1 MLINHNHKETN
12 ISLSI
17 NSILTNKLFWIFSF
31 SILMAI
37 AAQVSIPTKPVP
49 FTLQTMMVVLAGAFL
64 GSKNGAYSQLLY
76 LFLGIIGLPV
86 FADGSMGIGKIL
98 GPTGGYL
105 LAFPIGAFLTGLIVE
120 RTNKYL
126 LVVLGMFIG
135 EIFVILFGTLYLNL
149 FFMKNFSEA
158 LKVGAAIF
166 SVWSVVKVFIA
177 ATIYSSFN
185 KISERKNKIEI

>member
-1 MLINHNHKETN
+1 
-12 ISLSI
+12 
-17 NSILTNKLFWIFSF
+17 
-31 SILMAI
+31 
-37 AAQVSIPTKPVP
+37 
-49 FTLQTMMVVLAGAFL
+49 
-64 GSKNGAYSQLLY
+64 
-76 LFLGIIGLPV
+76 
-86 FADGSMGIGKIL
+86 
-98 GPTGGYL
+98 
-105 LAFPIGAFLTGLIVE
+105 
-120 RTNKYL
+120 
-126 LVVLGMFIG
+126 MFIG